1 MESNSVCNHMS
12 DEEGPICLITS
23 MIPGRIG
30 LHSVLL
36 PVNHNYHNNKILKS
50 GWLSTVLISALIG
63 QCNRTDRV
71 IPEGLFTIGG
81 VGQQIGEITSGGS
94 SHLSCKHDQIKMRH

>member
-1 MESNSVCNHMS
+1 MS

-36 PVNHNYHNNKILKS
+36 PVNHNYRNNKILKS
-50 GWLSTVLISALIG
+50 DWLSTVLISALIG

>member
-1 MESNSVCNHMS
+1 MESKSVCNHMS

-36 PVNHNYHNNKILKS
+36 PINHNYRNNKILKS
-50 GWLSTVLISALIG
+50 DWLSTVLISALIG
-63 QCNRTDRV
+63 QCNRTDRI

-81 VGQQIGEITSGGS
+81 VGQQIGEVTNGGS

>member
-12 DEEGPICLITS
+12 DEEGPICLMTS
-23 MIPGRIG
+23 MITGRIG

-36 PVNHNYHNNKILKS
+36 PINHNYHNNKILKS
-50 GWLSTVLISALIG
+50 DWLSTVLISALIG

-81 VGQQIGEITSGGS
+81 VGQQIGEVTSGGS